1 MNEYQSLKNDK
12 NINISKKYSENINL
26 INNIFHFYSVLS
38 SMGDCLSSFILVNKC
53 QLFLIQATVMFIGE
67 MA

>member
-38 SMGDCLSSFILVNKC
+38 SMSDCLSSFILVNKC